1 VSLRP
6 RAWSEFGAMFHWHQT
21 SPDSPFTNHTVFTLA
36 RPWGRST
43 VTERYR
49 METRGARTVR
59 HRYRSEGEWLEELR
73 TRFGVKGP
81 LGPHAG

>member
-1 VSLRP
+1 
-6 RAWSEFGAMFHWHQT
+6 MFHWHQT

-49 METRGARTVR
+49 METAGPAPCGTVTGARASGW
-59 HRYRSEGEWLEELR
+59 RSFAPASG
-73 TRFGVKGP
+73 
-81 LGPHAG
+81 